1 MFDQLAEGVFR
12 RRYESLDLN
21 VGVVVGDDGLAV
33 IDTRST
39 HNEARELLDE
49 LAILSSKPVRWVINT
64 HYHWDHVY
72 GNAMFEDAEIW
83 GHELCRSALQNVGE
97 KMKQSAKS
105 WLPSE
110 LHGDVDEVRVVPPEK
125 VFSDQVSL
133 DIGLEISMS
142 YHGLGHTDSDIVV
155 RVPDAG
161 VAFFGDL
168 LEEGAPPNFGDSYPV
183 AWPLSLR
190 LAAEDL
196 PGVVVPGHGDV
207 VDREFVEAQH
217 AELVRVAELAT
228 SYVIGE
234 VELEEAAVLGPY
246 PADAMKSALVRAAAV
261 A

>member
-83 GHELCRSALQNVGE
+83 GHELCRSALQSVGE
-97 KMKQSAKS
+97 EMKQSAKS
-105 WLPSE
+105 WLPTE
-110 LHGDVDEVRVVPPEK
+110 LHDDVDEVRVVPPEK
-125 VFSDQVSL
+125 VFSDRVSL

-142 YHGLGHTDSDIVV
+142 YHGFGHTDADIVV

-207 VDREFVEAQH
+207 VGREFVEAQH

-228 SYVIGE
+228 SYVTGE
-234 VELEEAAVLGPY
+234 VGLEEASVLGPY
-246 PADAMKSALVRAAAV
+246 PADVMKSALVRAVAV